1 MSPQDKMDPDGI
13 RSDGVTDEPAASHL
27 HLYEENRQKLA
38 HFEEPVL
45 LHTDSPHQH
54 LYFAN
59 FDGTDNDK
67 INDPAHESN
76 VGLISDQLEALQK
89 AGNRQIGSGYVA
101 GVGTQQNRPVAKF
114 FDDVSGFSV
123 TERAEEMYKKFIEQ
137 AKQWGDRDSDAQI
150 AVASLSFSRGGESNA
165 IFTRLVEERGIQ
177 DMSGAVYT
185 KGKHGEIEHVEYT
198 NPPLVPPHQVAQA
211 VAMFDPVGTGHAMAE
226 DRRLPPSVISGIQL
240 IALDEH
246 RTLFPSDHIID
257 PGLTPDGRFAGL
269 YVPGAHCDV
278 GGTYHRDGL
287 SSRSGN
293 FVVDYLNG
301 LSDKPILKNLEEST
315 DPRLNVIHHSVEGKL
330 LYEVGYRIDRTK
342 AEGFNET
349 LVDPRDL
356 IRVPDPNNAEA
367 RNEALSSRFE
377 RQTMPNGPLHNAVT
391 ALEGARSE
399 MDEWIDR
406 VHAAS
411 QNPDGSVWDRMQHQ
425 VAQDFRQSPAGQ
437 VFQQDASALN
447 HVWDNQLQA
456 QQGHAA
462 AQQAAQQEMQN
473 NQQHS
478 QGFGR

>member
-1 MSPQDKMDPDGI
+1 MVPQDKMDPDGI
-13 RSDGVTDEPAASHL
+13 RSDGVTYESAASHL
-27 HLYEENRQKLA
+27 RIYDEGRQKLA

-45 LHTDSPHQH
+45 LHANNPHQY

-67 INDPAHESN
+67 INDPEHESN

-89 AGNRQIGSGYVA
+89 TGNHQIGSGYVA

-114 FDDVSGFSV
+114 LDDVSGASV
-123 TERAEEMYKKFIEQ
+123 NERAEEMYKLCIEQ
-137 AKQWGDRDSDAQI
+137 ASKWRKNDPEAQI
-150 AVASLSFSRGGESNA
+150 SVASLSFSRGGESNA
-165 IFTRLVEERGIQ
+165 IFTRLLEERGLQ
-177 DMSGAVYT
+177 DPSGAVYT
-185 KGKHGEIEHVEYT
+185 SNRHGEIEHVEHT
-198 NPPLVPPHQVAQA
+198 KPPLVPPHQVAQ
-211 VAMFDPVGTGHAMAE
+211 AE

-278 GGTYHRDGL
+278 GGSYHRDGL
-287 SSRSGN
+287 SSRAGN

-301 LSDKPILKNLEEST
+301 LSDKPILKNLEESA

-342 AEGFNET
+342 PEGFNET
-349 LVDPRDL
+349 LVHPRDV
-356 IRVPDPNNAEA
+356 IRVPDPDNAEA
-367 RNEALSSRFE
+367 RNEVLSSRFE
-377 RQTMPNGPLHNAVT
+377 RQTMPNGPLHNAV
-391 ALEGARSE
+391 AAVEGARSE
-399 MDEWIDR
+399 MDAWIDR

-447 HVWDNQLQA
+447 HVWDNQLQT
-456 QQGHAA
+456 QQRQTA
-462 AQQAAQQEMQN
+462 AQQAAQHDMQN